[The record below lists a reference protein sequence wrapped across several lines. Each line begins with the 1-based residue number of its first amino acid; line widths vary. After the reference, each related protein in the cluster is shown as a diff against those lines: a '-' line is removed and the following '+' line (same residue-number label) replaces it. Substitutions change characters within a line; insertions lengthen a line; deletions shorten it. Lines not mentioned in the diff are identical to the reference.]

1 MNVIRIHGVKSIK
14 KIKSFFNE
22 IMHAML
28 VKYAYHIVRVHY
40 FGDRDITQLVNKE
53 FPSMKN

>member
-1 MNVIRIHGVKSIK
+1 MAEEQGDEFDQDTWCEIHKKKSK
-14 KIKSFFNE
+14 VFFNE

-40 FGDRDITQLVNKE
+40 FGDGA
-53 FPSMKN
+53 